1 MDSLQIIS
9 KKRDGFSLTEAEI
22 SYLIEGFVEGRI
34 PDYQMASFLMAAYI
48 NGLTREETHF
58 LTRAIV
64 KSGETIDFTGQGLS
78 LVDKHSTGGV
88 GDKVTIALLP
98 IVGSCGVRVCKMSGR
113 ALGHTGGT
121 IDKVESI
128 PGFRT
133 TLSIEEMISQVKRVG
148 IALSSA
154 TEMIAPAD
162 KKIYAL
168 RDVTATVDSLPFI
181 ASSVMSKKIAGG
193 ARKIVLDIKVGRGAF
208 VKEME
213 KARDLAVLMIDI
225 GREFGIEVSAFLTS
239 MNEPLGFAVGN
250 SLEVREAINALKGE
264 GPADLMEVLF
274 NLASEMLVLAGV
286 CEEENEARVMVEN
299 SIATGRALEK
309 MREWIKAQGGDSRVI
324 DSTDYLPRA
333 SIISEIQAEESGI
346 VQEVDALKVAQAVNI
361 LGAGRRRKED
371 RIDYSVGVV
380 CLKKV
385 GDEVEK
391 GEPIFEVHANS
402 YERLDIADDIL
413 QEAIEVGEE
422 KVGEKK
428 IILGVLRGKVGS
440 SS

>member
-9 KKRDGFSLTEAEI
+9 KKRDGLSLTEAEI
-22 SYLIEGFVEGRI
+22 SYIVQSFAKGEI

-48 NGLTREETHF
+48 TGLTREETHF

-64 KSGETIDFTGQGLS
+64 NSGEVIDFTSHALS
-78 LVDKHSTGGV
+78 PVDKHSTGGV

-98 IVGSCGVRVCKMSGR
+98 IVGSCGVQVCKMSGR

-121 IDKVESI
+121 IDKLESI
-128 PGFRT
+128 PGFKT

-193 ARKIVLDIKVGRGAF
+193 ARKVVLDVKVGKGAF
-208 VKEME
+208 VKEIDR
-213 KARDLAVLMIDI
+213 ARDLAVLMIDI
-225 GREFGIEVSAFLTS
+225 GKEFGVEVSAFLTS

-250 SLEVREAINALKGE
+250 SLELKEAINTLKGE
-264 GPADLMEVLF
+264 GPPDLVEILF
-274 NLASEMLVLAGV
+274 NLACEMLVLAGI
-286 CEEENEARVMVEN
+286 CEKGSEAKVMVES
-299 SIATGRALEK
+299 SIASGKALEK
-309 MREWIKAQGGDSRVI
+309 MREWIRAQGGDSRVV
-324 DSTDYLPRA
+324 DNADYLPRA

-371 RIDYSVGVV
+371 RIDCSVGVV

-385 GDEVEK
+385 GDEVKK

-402 YERLDIADDIL
+402 YERLEIADDIL

-422 KVGEKK
+422 KVEKEK
-428 IILGVLRGKVGS
+428 MILGVLRGKVGNS
-440 SS
+440 S